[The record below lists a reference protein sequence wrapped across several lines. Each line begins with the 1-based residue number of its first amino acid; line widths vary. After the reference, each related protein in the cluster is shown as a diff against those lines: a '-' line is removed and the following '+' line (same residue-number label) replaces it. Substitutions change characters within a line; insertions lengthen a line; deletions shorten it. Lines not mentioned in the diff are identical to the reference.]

1 MRLSLLALLFVVSGS
16 VSSNIITTP
25 GKPVVIGID
34 GSHAGKRVCYYQDQA
49 YSLGAVLQVGDHY
62 ITCDRANDFETNGA
76 LKWIPLEQAN
86 QVKPSTQT
94 PDPNV
99 KTYSIK

>member
-1 MRLSLLALLFVVSGS
+1 MAAMQEKGS
-16 VSSNIITTP
+16 VTITSS
-25 GKPVVIGID
+25 VFF
-34 GSHAGKRVCYYQDQA
+34 
-49 YSLGAVLQVGDHY
+49 LGAILQVGEHY
-62 ITCDRANDFETNGA
+62 MTCDRANDFETNGA

-86 QVKPSTQT
+86 QAKPSSQA

>member
-1 MRLSLLALLFVVSGS
+1 MRKSFLAVFLILAGPASA
-16 VSSNIITTP
+16 NIITTP
-25 GKPVVIGID
+25 GKAVIAID
-34 GSHAGKRVCYYQDQA
+34 SGNAGKRVCYYQDQA
-49 YSLGAVLQVGDHY
+49 YSLGAILQVGEHY
-62 ITCDRANDFETNGA
+62 MTCDRANDFETNGA

-86 QVKPSTQT
+86 QAKPSAQA